1 MANVKLCMAARE
13 LIAND
18 IEQYLDNL
26 NKLLSG
32 QEQKITLLKSA
43 KTEWKKYRA
52 GESLIHSLFSCS
64 RRFAVSDSTKYNC
77 FSKIN

>member
-1 MANVKLCMAARE
+1 MNLHSRISRMTDSHTLLPNAIYVTGVLDNRFTIFDDFRVGGSLGD
-13 LIAND
+13 D

-43 KTEWKKYRA
+43 KTEWKK
-52 GESLIHSLFSCS
+52 
-64 RRFAVSDSTKYNC
+64 
-77 FSKIN
+77 